1 MPGTGTL
8 VRALTESLLRC
19 RLRRV
24 AFIFLAAAVIWITID
39 QVSGQTF
46 GLLILIPCLL
56 VLGGVAALLYS
67 QKAIP
72 LTSLRVLELVLFGAA
87 AVYLPARDY
96 TFIYWAMSQGEVS
109 LALSGFT
116 ETVFHIVLLVAV
128 YGMFI
133 PNTIKRVTAVA
144 VSLAATP
151 IAAGLALGF
160 AFPAI
165 AEAMGQLRAG
175 RIAET
180 GFLLTLSAG
189 IAIAG
194 TQIIGQYQSQGVEAM
209 EAGFY
214 QLKERIGSGGMGEVW
229 RAEHH
234 KLVRPAAIKLIR
246 PDRIEDKD
254 QAVARETIR
263 RFEREAQATAALRSP
278 HTVELYDFGV
288 SGDGVFYYVMEY
300 LNGIDLKTLIEKHG
314 PQPPERTIH
323 LLKQVCESLADA
335 HESRMIHRD
344 VKPANIFTCHMGLS
358 YDFVKV
364 LDFGLVKIETDDG
377 DEDTQLTQEGMTAG
391 SPAFMAPEVVTGK
404 RDVDARAD
412 LYAVGC
418 VGYWLLTG
426 QYVFPR
432 KRTMAMALD
441 HVTTT
446 TQPPSRRSELSI
458 PAELDRI
465 ILKCLA
471 KQPEDRFGSA
481 MELAEALST
490 GVASNGWDRRH
501 AEEWWKSHYPEV

>member
-8 VRALTESLLRC
+8 VRVLTEALLRC
-19 RLRRV
+19 RLRTV
-24 AFIFLAAAVIWITID
+24 VSIFLVAAVIWVAID
-39 QVSGQTF
+39 LFSGRTF
-46 GLLILIPCLL
+46 GLLIQILC
-56 VLGGVAALLYS
+56 VGVMTAAAVLLYS
-67 QKAIP
+67 QRP
-72 LTSLRVLELVLFGAA
+72 LALPRLRAVELVLFGAA
-87 AVYLPARDY
+87 AAYLSARDY
-96 TFIYWAMSQGEVS
+96 TFIYSTLARGEGS

-116 ETVFHIVLLVAV
+116 ETVFHVVLLVAV

-133 PNTIKRVTAVA
+133 PNTIKRATAVA

-165 AEAMGQLRAG
+165 AEAMGRLGSG
-175 RIAET
+175 RIAEA
-180 GFLLTLSAG
+180 GFLLVLSAG

-194 TQIIGQYQSQGVEAM
+194 TQVVGQHQSQEVEAM

-246 PDRIEDKD
+246 PERIEDRD
-254 QAVARETIR
+254 QAVARDTIR

-288 SGDGVFYYVMEY
+288 SGDGIFYYVMEY
-300 LNGIDLKTLIEKHG
+300 LNGIDLKTLVEKHG
-314 PQPPERTIH
+314 PQPPGRTIH
-323 LLKQVCESLADA
+323 LLRQVCESLADA

-364 LDFGLVKIETDDG
+364 LDFGLVKIESEG
-377 DEDTQLTQEGMTAG
+377 EEEDTWLTQEGMTAG

-412 LYAVGC
+412 LYALGC

-432 KRTMAMALD
+432 KRTMAVALD
-441 HVTTT
+441 HVTTPP
-446 TQPPSRRSELSI
+446 QPPSRRSELSI

-481 MELAEALST
+481 MELEEALST